1 MRRLIRA
8 EFAKLSRNWLLLGIL
23 AVIAVFCVIVVGKGA
38 AGFLEGQSYP
48 IQYLNRLFETRFQS
62 ISGFESWH
70 AKYVVRAIIGDGMIP
85 LWCGAVLAAFF
96 VGREFEGRTV
106 NAALMRGHTRSRVFC
121 AKLLSYYAAGIA
133 VSLLSLFATLFLFT
147 PDWILRIDGARLL
160 WYFTLRIMCDIG
172 TLSLPFFFAYLCRDL
187 IKTVSFSA
195 AYALILTFLSKGG
208 MGENAVTR
216 VLRKHPI
223 NEMQAFM
230 KEGVV
235 AFENV
240 EMLVFV
246 SVGLFVV
253 TTAVAYMM
261 FRRAELK

>member
-1 MRRLIRA
+1 
-8 EFAKLSRNWLLLGIL
+8 
-23 AVIAVFCVIVVGKGA
+23 
-38 AGFLEGQSYP
+38 
-48 IQYLNRLFETRFQS
+48 
-62 ISGFESWH
+62 
-70 AKYVVRAIIGDGMIP
+70 
-85 LWCGAVLAAFF
+85 
-96 VGREFEGRTV
+96 
-106 NAALMRGHTRSRVFC
+106 
-121 AKLLSYYAAGIA
+121 
-133 VSLLSLFATLFLFT
+133 
-147 PDWILRIDGARLL
+147 
-160 WYFTLRIMCDIG
+160 MCDIG

-216 VLRKHPI
+216 VLRKHTI
-223 NEMQAFM
+223 KEMQAFM

-246 SVGLFVV
+246 SAGMLLV